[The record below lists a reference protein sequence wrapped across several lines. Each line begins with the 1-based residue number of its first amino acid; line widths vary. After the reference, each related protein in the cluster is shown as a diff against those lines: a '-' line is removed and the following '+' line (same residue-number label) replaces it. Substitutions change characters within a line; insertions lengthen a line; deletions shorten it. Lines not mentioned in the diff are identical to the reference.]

1 MQDSLRDHYQNV
13 IGWIQ
18 PITWNDSFQIHI
30 EHIFTNLEIV
40 SLVSQGTRCIQKPLE
55 SYHDIF
61 SSRPGCAKPRRILV
75 EGEAGVGK
83 STFLCKIAYD
93 WSTNNSKLLNYT
105 IVILVELKQMKG
117 GFKDAILQ
125 QLFPTDFPIPLT
137 QLLSHLASHQENVL
151 FLLDGFDEANFS
163 CLKHL
168 QDILNGRIFRNSC
181 VVLTSRPG
189 KTTHIQRMMDTRLVI
204 TGFTTE
210 NIRHFVFKYFQ
221 DDPDTAEVLLS
232 EMETNPVIKD
242 IAKVP
247 LTAMLICALWDD
259 APDATLEAL
268 STLTTL
274 FNELILLMVKRH
286 FAKNSEEGG
295 SVGEEFASLEDIPK
309 ELYNDLL
316 ILGEIALNGLLE
328 DNLLFDV
335 QALEKKFSSKVLF
348 ELGLLSQ
355 EKSTSRLKPVRKCCF
370 IHKAFQ
376 EYAAALWLSNEI
388 NSAMNDPAKLKDVSA
403 LTLKCVKKAT
413 DTMLLNFVSGLVGDN
428 FEVVFVPLLESLKES
443 VIASDIGEAND
454 FLEMFVLAL
463 FESHQGHLA
472 GKLGATLL
480 DGILKLSGRDI
491 SPYGVRAM
499 TYFMQNNPDLK
510 SFVLEHSE
518 LERQTAAFFAN
529 SLSQMPSLR
538 ELCLNQNI
546 VGDGAVVAFS
556 KNLSTNLP
564 LEKFVFSGNASRKDI
579 GDDFASVL
587 KSCPNLR
594 HLDLSYSGLGDEDMK
609 AVMEALKFVPHLRL
623 LNISGCKLS
632 QNSMTYLS
640 EKLSCTHEL
649 VSLSLENNN
658 NIGAEGVK
666 ALTAGLHKVPRL
678 ESLSLHNVN
687 RNTDSTRETSKVIYT
702 SLGPA
707 FAHCPRLTRLDLSAN
722 LLHQGTFIVECI
734 KNAPKLTS
742 LDLSGNAFQDG
753 GAESLAKVLPCLK
766 MLSELFLDRNRITCH
781 GLLCLSEGLKLT
793 PNLRK
798 LSLKSNL
805 ISDVGTEALASVFPN
820 LCQLCELY
828 LGYNS
833 ITEAGVNALCLS
845 SKSLGNLQ
853 CLDLKG
859 NLINEEGMAAVNEL
873 LALLPKLRQLYL
885 WSPVTES
892 PQGQAAESGKP
903 VALFSPTRIY
913 SPGTCTG
920 KERAPNCRLQ
930 ISVIGV
936 FSLFLS

>member
-1 MQDSLRDHYQNV
+1 M
-13 IGWIQ
+13 
-18 PITWNDSFQIHI
+18 
-30 EHIFTNLEIV
+30 
-40 SLVSQGTRCIQKPLE
+40 
-55 SYHDIF
+55 
-61 SSRPGCAKPRRILV
+61 
-75 EGEAGVGK
+75 
-83 STFLCKIAYD
+83 
-93 WSTNNSKLLNYT
+93 
-105 IVILVELKQMKG
+105 
-117 GFKDAILQ
+117 
-125 QLFPTDFPIPLT
+125 
-137 QLLSHLASHQENVL
+137 
-151 FLLDGFDEANFS
+151 
-163 CLKHL
+163 
-168 QDILNGRIFRNSC
+168 
-181 VVLTSRPG
+181 
-189 KTTHIQRMMDTRLVI
+189 
-204 TGFTTE
+204 
-210 NIRHFVFKYFQ
+210 
-221 DDPDTAEVLLS
+221 
-232 EMETNPVIKD
+232 
-242 IAKVP
+242 
-247 LTAMLICALWDD
+247 
-259 APDATLEAL
+259 
-268 STLTTL
+268 
-274 FNELILLMVKRH
+274 
-286 FAKNSEEGG
+286 
-295 SVGEEFASLEDIPK
+295 
-309 ELYNDLL
+309 
-316 ILGEIALNGLLE
+316 
-328 DNLLFDV
+328 
-335 QALEKKFSSKVLF
+335 
-348 ELGLLSQ
+348 
-355 EKSTSRLKPVRKCCF
+355 
-370 IHKAFQ
+370 
-376 EYAAALWLSNEI
+376 
-388 NSAMNDPAKLKDVSA
+388 
-403 LTLKCVKKAT
+403 
-413 DTMLLNFVSGLVGDN
+413 
-428 FEVVFVPLLESLKES
+428 
-443 VIASDIGEAND
+443 
-454 FLEMFVLAL
+454 
-463 FESHQGHLA
+463 
-472 GKLGATLL
+472 
-480 DGILKLSGRDI
+480 
-491 SPYGVRAM
+491 
-499 TYFMQNNPDLK
+499 
-510 SFVLEHSE
+510 
-518 LERQTAAFFAN
+518 
-529 SLSQMPSLR
+529 
-538 ELCLNQNI
+538 
-546 VGDGAVVAFS
+546 
-556 KNLSTNLP
+556 
-564 LEKFVFSGNASRKDI
+564 FSGNASRKDI